1 MNFGLHP
8 ETVRVP
14 AGSWRELV
22 NSDDSRFSGSGV
34 VNEGEITGSIQ
45 LAPLSGTILVM
56 EQ

>member
-34 VNEGEITGSIQ
+34 VNEGEITGSVK